1 MLLESKSPPLTE
13 PTPKP
18 KTTKYSWA
26 ILGLGTVLYLLA
38 THGQWDLAI
47 APWLASGLLL
57 RFTRTTT
64 ALKGFLAVWAVT
76 AIGVLYLLFQDGMQV
91 VGPMAAVSIPL
102 GIVFVLP
109 FTIDRLVNRHLTNGI
124 VRSLVFPLAVVAG
137 EYLIAVTTPMGT
149 ALSSLASTQHEN
161 LPLLQLASI
170 TGGYGVSFL
179 VAWFASV
186 ANELAEQ
193 RLRWP
198 KIRTIALTYVGILAL
213 TVIGGTIRLAF
224 FAPQGETV
232 RVSGVSVSRAADEA
246 SDQEREQLGDLTDA
260 LTSHR
265 AEVGTAFAP
274 VNEDL
279 LKSTERE
286 ISAGAKIVVWPEGG
300 AAVLEEDRQ
309 QFLDRVSELATKTGA
324 YIEVGMAVMN
334 QPGGKHAFR
343 NEAVLVS
350 PDEGPLW
357 TYAKSYPVPFLD
369 PIAPGD
375 RTMPSHDSPY
385 GRIANAICFDA
396 DFPALMRKAR
406 DVDLMLV
413 PSNDWKEMGQTH
425 TEKATLRAVEN
436 GYSLVRQDS
445 NGLSRAI
452 DPLGRTVAQADY
464 FTTDQQTVV
473 ANVPT
478 KGTRT
483 LYGTVG
489 DAFAWLSIAA
499 LAVLA
504 VLAAVA
510 VARRTRN
517 RA

>member
-1 MLLESKSPPLTE
+1 MLLERKSPPLTE
-13 PTPKP
+13 PTLKN
-18 KTTKYSWA
+18 KTTKHSWA

-64 ALKGFLAVWAVT
+64 ALKGFLAVWGVT

-109 FTIDRLVNRHLTNGI
+109 FTLDNLLHNHLTNKLA
-124 VRSLVFPLAVVAG
+124 RSLVFPLAIVAAEFVVA
-137 EYLIAVTTPMGT
+137 VTPMGT
-149 ALSSLASTQHEN
+149 ALSSIASTQHEN

-186 ANELAEQ
+186 ANELWEHK
-193 RLRWP
+193 LHWP
-198 KIRTIALTYVGILAL
+198 TVKTIALTYVSILAL
-213 TVIGGTIRLAF
+213 TVIGGTARLAF
-224 FAPQGETV
+224 FAPTAETV
-232 RVSGVSVSRAADEA
+232 RVAGVSVSRTVDDA
-246 SDQEREQLGDLTDA
+246 SDAQREQFGSMAEAVDTHREGLRKAFALLTD
-260 LTSHR
+260 
-265 AEVGTAFAP
+265 
-274 VNEDL
+274 DL
-279 LKSTERE
+279 LESTERE
-286 ISAGAKIVVWPEGG
+286 IDAGAKIVVWPEGG
-300 AAVLEEDRQ
+300 AAVLDEDRQ
-309 QFLDRVSELATKTGA
+309 EFLDTVTRLATRTDA
-324 YIEVGMAVMN
+324 YIEVAMAVIN
-334 QPGGKHAFR
+334 KPDSEYAFR
-343 NEAVLVS
+343 NEAVLVA
-350 PDEGPLW
+350 PTTGPQW
-357 TYAKSYPVPFLD
+357 TFEKAHPVPFLD

-375 RTMPSHDSPY
+375 GKMPTHDSRY

-396 DFPALMRKAR
+396 DFPALMRKAKN
-406 DVDLMLV
+406 VDLMLV

-436 GYSLVRQDS
+436 GYTLIRQDS

-452 DPLGRTVAQADY
+452 DPLGKTIAQADY
-464 FTTDQQTVV
+464 FSTDQQTMI
-473 ANVPT
+473 ANVPV

-483 LYGTVG
+483 IYGTIG
-489 DAFAWLSIAA
+489 DAFAWLSLAA
-499 LAVLA
+499 LAG
-504 VLAAVA
+504 LAAIA
-510 VARRTRN
+510 LARRTRN

>member
-1 MLLESKSPPLTE
+1 MLLERKSAPPKEATSQKNKL
-13 PTPKP
+13 
-18 KTTKYSWA
+18 SWA

-76 AIGVLYLLFQDGMQV
+76 AIGVLYLLFQDGMEV

-102 GIVFVLP
+102 GILFVLP
-109 FTIDRLVNRHLTNGI
+109 FTIDRLATTHLTNQFA
-124 VRSLVFPLAVVAG
+124 RTLVFPLAVVAA
-137 EYLIAVTTPMGT
+137 EFAVSVTPMGT

-186 ANELAEQ
+186 ANEVAEHK
-193 RLRWP
+193 LHWP
-198 KIRTIALTYVGILAL
+198 KLRTIALTYAGILAL
-213 TVIGGTIRLAF
+213 TVVGGTIRLAF
-224 FAPQGETV
+224 FAPQAETV
-232 RVSGVSVSRAADEA
+232 RVAGVSVSRQVDEA
-246 SDQEREQLGDLTDA
+246 SDAQRKQFGDLTDTA
-260 LTSHR
+260 KTHR
-265 AEVGTAFAP
+265 GELRKAFAML
-274 VNEDL
+274 NDNL
-279 LKSTERE
+279 LESTERE
-286 ISAGAKIVVWPEGG
+286 IRAGAKIVVWPEGG
-300 AAVLEEDRQ
+300 AAILDEDRQ
-309 QFLDRVSELATKTGA
+309 QFLAKVTELATRTDA
-324 YIEVGMAVMN
+324 YIEVGMAVIN
-334 QPGGKHAFR
+334 QPGGKYAFR
-343 NEAVLVS
+343 NEAVLVA
-350 PDEGPLW
+350 PTTGPRW
-357 TYAKSYPVPFLD
+357 TFEKAHPVPFLD

-375 RTMPSHDSPY
+375 GKMPSEATKY

-425 TEKATLRAVEN
+425 TEKATLRAIEN
-436 GYSLVRQDS
+436 GYSLIRQDS

-464 FTTDQQTVV
+464 FTTDQQTLV

-478 KGTRT
+478 QGTRT
-483 LYGTVG
+483 LYGTIG
-489 DAFAWLSIAA
+489 DAFAWLSLAA
-499 LAVLA
+499 LAGLV
-504 VLAAVA
+504 VAAV
-510 VARRTRN
+510 VRRTRN

>member
-13 PTPKP
+13 PTPTP
-18 KTTKYSWA
+18 KNKTSKHSWA

-64 ALKGFLAVWAVT
+64 ALQGFLAVWAVT

-109 FTIDRLVNRHLTNGI
+109 FTLDRLLDNHLTNK
-124 VRSLVFPLAVVAG
+124 VARSLVFPLAIVAAEFVVA
-137 EYLIAVTTPMGT
+137 VTPMGT
-149 ALSSLASTQHEN
+149 ALSSIASTQHEN

-186 ANELAEQ
+186 ANELWEHK
-193 RLRWP
+193 LHWP
-198 KIRTIALTYVGILAL
+198 KVRNLTLTYVSILAL
-213 TVIGGTIRLAF
+213 TVIGGTARLAF
-224 FAPQGETV
+224 FAPTAETV
-232 RVSGVSVSRAADEA
+232 RVAGVSVSRTVDDA
-246 SDQEREQLGDLTDA
+246 SDAQREQYGST
-260 LTSHR
+260 
-265 AEVGTAFAP
+265 AEAAKTNRDELRRAFALLTQ
-274 VNEDL
+274 DL
-279 LKSTERE
+279 LRSTERE
-286 ISAGAKIVVWPEGG
+286 IDAGAKIVVWPEAG
-300 AAVLEEDRQ
+300 AAVLDEDRQ
-309 QFLDRVSELATKTGA
+309 EFLDTVTQLATRTDA
-324 YIEVGMAVMN
+324 YIEVAMAVIN
-334 QPGGKHAFR
+334 QPNSKYAFR
-343 NEAVLVS
+343 NEAVLVA
-350 PDEGPLW
+350 PTTGPQW
-357 TYAKSYPVPFLD
+357 TFAKAHPVPFLD

-375 RTMPSHDSPY
+375 GKMPTHDSRY

-396 DFPALMRKAR
+396 DFPALMRKAEN
-406 DVDLMLV
+406 VDLMLV

-436 GYSLVRQDS
+436 GYTLIRQDS

-452 DPLGRTVAQADY
+452 DPLGRTIAQADY
-464 FTTDQQTVV
+464 FTTDQQTMI
-473 ANVPT
+473 ANVPV

-483 LYGTVG
+483 IYGTIG
-489 DAFAWLSIAA
+489 DTFAWLSLAA
-499 LAVLA
+499 LAA
-504 VLAAVA
+504 LAAIA
-510 VARRTRN
+510 LARRTRIK
-517 RA
+517 A